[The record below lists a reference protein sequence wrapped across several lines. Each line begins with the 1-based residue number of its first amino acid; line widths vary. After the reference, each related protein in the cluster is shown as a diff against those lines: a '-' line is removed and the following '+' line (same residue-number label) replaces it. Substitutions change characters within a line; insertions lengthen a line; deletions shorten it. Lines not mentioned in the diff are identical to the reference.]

1 MLDQVLTT
9 DLKDFDATPTDV
21 QKEAFKSSIQVKYIQ
36 AIVQELQN
44 RFPDVDNV
52 DAFCIF

>member
-9 DLKDFDATPTDV
+9 DLKDFDVTPTDV